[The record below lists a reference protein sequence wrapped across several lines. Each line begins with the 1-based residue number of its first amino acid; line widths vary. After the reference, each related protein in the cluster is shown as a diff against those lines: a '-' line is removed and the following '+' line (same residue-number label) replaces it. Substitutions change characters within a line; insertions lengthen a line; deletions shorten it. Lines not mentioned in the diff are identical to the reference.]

1 MIVEHATCVDWAGT
15 GVLLRGPSGSGK
27 SDLAL
32 RLIDA
37 GAQLVADDY
46 VTIRVCT
53 DRVLATAPEEIRG
66 LIEVRGIGIIRLP
79 CCSETAI
86 GLIVDLVPSENV
98 ERMPEPASDVLE
110 GIAVDR
116 VLLDPFEI
124 SCVAK
129 IRMAITRFA
138 HATDPPETGSSG
150 NG

>member
-15 GVLLRGPSGSGK
+15 GILLRGPSGGGK

-46 VTIRVCT
+46 VTIRVCS
-53 DRVLATAPEEIRG
+53 DRVSASAPEEISG

-79 CCSETAI
+79 CCPETVI
-86 GLIVDLVPSENV
+86 GLIVDLVPSENM
-98 ERMPEPASDVLE
+98 ERMPEAASEVLE
-110 GIAVDR
+110 GVAVDR

-129 IRMAITRFA
+129 IRMAMIKFA
-138 HATDPPETGSSG
+138 PAPKTASGG